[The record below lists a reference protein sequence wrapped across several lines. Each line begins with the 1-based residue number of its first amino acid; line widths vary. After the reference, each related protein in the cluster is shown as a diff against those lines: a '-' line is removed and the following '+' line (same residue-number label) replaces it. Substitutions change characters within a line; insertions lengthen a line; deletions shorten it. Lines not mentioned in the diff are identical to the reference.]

1 MNNIQEVLIPKK
13 QQGHLLQNVENQFDK
28 AADLIDLDEGL
39 RKILASHNNEI
50 LVNFPVKMDD
60 GSIKVFTGFRVQ
72 HNNVLGP
79 YKGGLRYHP
88 NLDLDDSRALAMW
101 MTWKTSLARLPFGGA
116 KGGVQIN
123 PKEYS
128 QAELERVTRRFTF
141 AMGDNIGPEYD
152 IPAPDVNTS
161 AQTMAWISDTYMST
175 KSPDQRSRN
184 QHIVTGKPISAG
196 GLEGRDQATGYGV
209 VVSLKRWAAHRDIS
223 LKEMSF
229 IVQGFGK
236 VGYWSAHYLE
246 KNGAKMIAVQDES
259 GSLYNTEGISVESLR
274 AYTNSNNNRIDGFSM
289 ADRIDDVDFFGLA
302 CDICI
307 PAAMGN
313 QITEKNVFDIKAK
326 VVAEGANG
334 PVNNEADYI
343 LNERKID
350 IIPDIICNSGG
361 VIASYFEWLQNRNGE
376 IWEVNEVFQKL
387 DSMISSSFD
396 RALIQSDVY
405 KTDWRTGAYIEALSR
420 IIASYQQSGI
430 FP

>member
-1 MNNIQEVLIPKK
+1 M
-13 QQGHLLQNVENQFDK
+13 
-28 AADLIDLDEGL
+28 
-39 RKILASHNNEI
+39 
-50 LVNFPVKMDD
+50 VNFPVKMDD

-88 NLDLDDSRALAMW
+88 NLDLDDSRALAKW

-116 KGGVQIN
+116 KGGVKIN
-123 PKEYS
+123 PKEHS

-175 KSPDQRSRN
+175 KSPDQRLRN

-223 LKEMSF
+223 LKGMSF

-236 VGYWSAHYLE
+236 VGYWSAQYLE

-334 PVNNEADYI
+334 PVNNEADFI

-376 IWEVNEVFQKL
+376 IWEMNEVFQKL
-387 DSMISSSFD
+387 DRMISSSFD

>member
-313 QITEKNVFDIKAK
+313 QITEKNVFDIKVK

>member
-13 QQGHLLQNVENQFDK
+13 QQGDLLQNVESQFDK

-376 IWEVNEVFQKL
+376 IWEMNEVFQKL
-387 DSMISSSFD
+387 DSMVSSSFD